1 MRPCRRL
8 VTRIG
13 ILSVV
18 PAVAFAVLA
27 GCAATAPDEVL
38 AVGAE
43 GAAGSAAGQLDAN
56 VTSDLAYGA
65 GAPLLDACQPLES
78 DGAPRAAI
86 LVIHGGSWT
95 RGDKADEGYGRI
107 CRLLAAHGY
116 VAFSLNYR
124 LAPTDVFPAAIDDV
138 TQAVRWLREPAQVD
152 RFNLDPTR
160 IAALG
165 GSAGGNLAALLGTRG
180 SGDLTVDARVA
191 AVVELS
197 APTDLTVPS
206 TEVFAPIQLAY
217 LGCAVATP
225 CPAAIEASPISHI
238 DASDPP
244 FFIAHSTAELIPF
257 SQAESFARNLKAAGV
272 EVELVAVE
280 GSLHSIAMLDDALDQ
295 RILDFLAAALA
306 APDAVT

>member
-1 MRPCRRL
+1 MPPRRPL
-8 VTRIG
+8 AARIG
-13 ILSVV
+13 VLSVV
-18 PAVAFAVLA
+18 PAVAIALLA
-27 GCAATAPDEVL
+27 GCATASPPEVL

-43 GAAGSAAGQLDAN
+43 GAAGSAAEVDAN
-56 VTSDLAYGA
+56 VLSDLAYGP
-65 GAPLLDACQPLES
+65 GAALLDACEPLES
-78 DGAPRAAI
+78 DGAPRAAM

-197 APTDLTVPS
+197 GPTDLTVPT
-206 TEVFAPIQLAY
+206 TEAFGPVQLAY
-217 LGCAVATP
+217 LGCIAGAP
-225 CPAAIEASPISHI
+225 CPAAVEASPISHI

-244 FFIAHSTAELIPF
+244 F
-257 SQAESFARNLKAAGV
+257 
-272 EVELVAVE
+272 
-280 GSLHSIAMLDDALDQ
+280 
-295 RILDFLAAALA
+295 
-306 APDAVT
+306 

>member
-1 MRPCRRL
+1 MPPRRPL
-8 VTRIG
+8 AARIG
-13 ILSVV
+13 VLSVV
-18 PAVAFAVLA
+18 PAVAIALLA
-27 GCAATAPDEVL
+27 GCATASPHEVL

-43 GAAGSAAGQLDAN
+43 GAAGSAAAQADAN
-56 VTSDLAYGA
+56 VLSDLGYGA
-65 GAPLLDACQPLES
+65 GAPLLDACDPLES
-78 DGAPRAAI
+78 DGAPRAAV

-152 RFNLDPTR
+152 RFNLDPAR

-197 APTDLTVPS
+197 APTDLTVPT
-206 TEVFAPIQLAY
+206 TEAFGPVQLAY
-217 LGCAVATP
+217 LGCVAGAP
-225 CPAAIEASPISHI
+225 CPAAVEASPISHI

-244 FFIAHSTAELIPF
+244 FGSRQHADFPTPLFLIVLRQP
-257 SQAESFARNLKAAGV
+257 SDSSV
-272 EVELVAVE
+272 C
-280 GSLHSIAMLDDALDQ
+280 S
-295 RILDFLAAALA
+295 
-306 APDAVT
+306 PDASRN

>member
-1 MRPCRRL
+1 MPPRRHL
-8 VTRIG
+8 AARIG

-18 PAVAFAVLA
+18 PVVAFAVLA
-27 GCAATAPDEVL
+27 GCTATATDEVV
-38 AVGAE
+38 AFGTE
-43 GAAGSAAGQLDAN
+43 GAGGSAAQTDAN
-56 VTSDLAYGA
+56 VLSDLAYGA
-65 GAPLLDACQPLES
+65 GALDACQPLES

-95 RGDKADEGYGRI
+95 RGDKADEGYRRI

-116 VAFSLNYR
+116 VAFSVNYR
-124 LAPTDVFPAAIDDV
+124 LAPRDIFPAAIDDV

-165 GSAGGNLAALLGTRG
+165 ASAGGNLAALLGTRG

-197 APTDLTVPS
+197 GPTDLSVPS
-206 TEVFAPIQLAY
+206 TEEFTPVQLAY
-217 LGCAVATP
+217 LGCAAAVP
-225 CPAAIEASPISHI
+225 CPAAVEASPVSHI

-257 SQAESFARNLKAAGV
+257 SQAESFAQNLKAAGV
-272 EVELVAVE
+272 KVELVAVE
-280 GSLHSIAMLDDALDQ
+280 GSQHSIAMLDDALDQ

>member
-1 MRPCRRL
+1 LAARFGTL
-8 VTRIG
+8 
-13 ILSVV
+13 LVV
-18 PAVAFAVLA
+18 PAVVLAVLA
-27 GCAATAPDEVL
+27 GCATTPPPEVL

-43 GAAGSAAGQLDAN
+43 GAAGTAAQTEAN
-56 VTSDLAYGA
+56 VLSDLAYGA

-78 DGAPRAAI
+78 DGAPRAAV

-95 RGDKADEGYGRI
+95 RGDKADEGYSRI

-124 LAPTDVFPAAIDDV
+124 LAPTDVFPAAIDDL
-138 TQAVRWLREPAQVD
+138 TQAVRWIREPAQVD

-197 APTDLTVPS
+197 GPTDLTVPS
-206 TEVFAPIQLAY
+206 TEAFAPVQLAY
-217 LGCAVATP
+217 LGCAAGAP
-225 CPAAIEASPISHI
+225 CPAAVEASPISHI

-257 SQAESFARNLKAAGV
+257 SQAQSFADNLKAAGV
-272 EVELVAVE
+272 QVELVSVE
-280 GSLHSIAMLDDALDQ
+280 GSLHSIAMLNDELDQ
-295 RILDFLAAALA
+295 RILDFLATALA
-306 APDAVT
+306 APDAIT